1 MSFTS
6 SGFGKRLQSRVM
18 SADKERSWRLADELE
33 VPMHH
38 RGREGHRLTLT
49 TWDTEVGRLAADR
62 DEVCQDKL
70 ELEIK
75 YWTLVFYD
83 FNIVCCQE
91 LPAQV
96 CAAGGGWGQAGSG
109 GGAAASPPKATLKN
123 YISVMKVTI
132 KNPLLLR
139 WRRGGD

>member
-1 MSFTS
+1 MRR
-6 SGFGKRLQSRVM
+6 GAGVW
-18 SADKERSWRLADELE
+18 RSWRFRRCRSES
-33 VPMHH
+33 VTMHD

-83 FNIVCCQE
+83 SLISSFVRRALRTGVC
-91 LPAQV
+91 
-96 CAAGGGWGQAGSG
+96 
-109 GGAAASPPKATLKN
+109 
-123 YISVMKVTI
+123 
-132 KNPLLLR
+132 R
-139 WRRGGD
+139 WRRMGTSWIWKGCGTTKSYFEKLYNCDGSDN